1 MNLEIGG
8 ALSSISLSIQ
18 RAPPLSNS
26 LHTIYLVPFCI
37 CIFYYFSVSLYLVLC
52 SVVLLNICIVRNFK
66 LYVVNLNDNETET
79 ETGIKTRP
87 KYKAIK
93 K

>member
-8 ALSSISLSIQ
+8 ALSSISLPIE

-66 LYVVNLNDNETET
+66 LYVVNLNDNNETET
-79 ETGIKTRP
+79 EMKHQ
-87 KYKAIK
+87 
-93 K
+93 